1 MNSRTLPHRDKD
13 PVLTLY
19 NHYFLTA
26 DLMRKN
32 FSKLKEKQVSRG
44 YLSQNDSVDETIY
57 FITWLGFLAVTCE
70 GFKNLN
76 FRILLSSNRPK
87 EFEELIP
94 YSDEIGRKIKI
105 HSDSLRKLRNDV
117 FHLRKDTNTFES
129 FLSEKG
135 GRVQWSEKLHDRI
148 SKFFSEYRILCE
160 FHYIVNNRSSE
171 SQILKKSKPA
181 SEH

>member
-1 MNSRTLPHRDKD
+1 
-13 PVLTLY
+13 
-19 NHYFLTA
+19 
-26 DLMRKN
+26 MRKN
-32 FSKLKEKQVSRG
+32 FSKLKEKQVSKG

-135 GRVQWSEKLHDRI
+135 GEYNGQRNYTIEFLSSSQSIEYFVNFTTSLTTAVQRV
-148 SKFFSEYRILCE
+148 KF
-160 FHYIVNNRSSE
+160 
-171 SQILKKSKPA
+171 
-181 SEH
+181 